1 MTKFPKSGELRN
13 QPNLSHFFI
22 FNTLQMDR
30 RLQEQSRMLVAR
42 CSRQHDRQ
50 IEGSAVSHPNGLQ
63 IDLFGRSIIR
73 RFAEPNLRSGKEV
86 THMNAAAYLRSRAV
100 TVLRNRKVL
109 LRAAALSFAVG
120 AIGIASVPL
129 RAQNQG
135 GLDGVV
141 DAIAEGRPALVRP
154 SAGIFSFSFPGALN
168 IDVTHETVTLPL
180 HKGATRDGRPVWFV
194 ITESSDQGDAAQRGV
209 NFSNKM
215 LNALGT
221 AAVQKALLDHGK
233 LVFEGTV
240 DFSGTRVLVPG
251 PDGFPPSEYSPG
263 PIADGKYSPLVNIV
277 THQNGQEHNTG
288 IVINAPQ
295 VANDT
300 GKSPSVVAIHYQ
312 SNTVTLSMLAGFVDG
327 QFTLYLHTDASSQLV
342 AALQN
347 DTYAPNLNA
356 APGIAN
362 DEPPSS
368 RAAIIPVVNG
378 PRGDANPMRQ
388 GLDSALFGEGDPF
401 NVPQEQP
408 SDPVHYTPIWDVTPI
423 MWTDAAI
430 AAGLRVQLHS
440 QDAVRTEALAGNIVS
455 AMPGTPNA
463 GLGGLNAIGA
473 ISDCPIIVV
482 FPGGVTFQ
490 GGVE

>member
-1 MTKFPKSGELRN
+1 MN
-13 QPNLSHFFI
+13 
-22 FNTLQMDR
+22 
-30 RLQEQSRMLVAR
+30 
-42 CSRQHDRQ
+42 
-50 IEGSAVSHPNGLQ
+50 
-63 IDLFGRSIIR
+63 
-73 RFAEPNLRSGKEV
+73 PNLRSGQEV
-86 THMNAAAYLRSRAV
+86 THVNAAAYLRSQAIRA
-100 TVLRNRKVL
+100 LRNRKVL
-109 LRAAALSFAVG
+109 LRAAALSFAVV
-120 AIGIASVPL
+120 ATIGVASEPL
-129 RAQNQG
+129 RAQTQA
-135 GLDGVV
+135 DS
-141 DAIAEGRPALVRP
+141 DSAQGRPALVKP
-154 SAGIFSFSFPGALN
+154 SVGIFSFSFPGALN

-180 HKGATRDGRPVWFV
+180 QMGATQEGRPTWYVV
-194 ITESSDQGDAAQRGV
+194 TESSDQKDAAQRGV
-209 NFSNKM
+209 TFSNKM

-251 PDGFPPSEYSPG
+251 PNGFPPSEFSPG
-263 PIADGKYSPLVNIV
+263 PIADAKYSPMVNIV
-277 THQNGQEHNTG
+277 TQQNGASNGQEHNTG

-300 GKSPSVVAIHYQ
+300 GKSPSVVAIDYERR
-312 SNTVTLSMLAGFVDG
+312 TVTLKMLAGFVDG

-378 PRGDANPMRQ
+378 IRGDANPMRQ

-401 NVPQEQP
+401 NVTQEQP
-408 SDPVHYTPIWDVTPI
+408 SDPVHYTPIWDVTPV

-430 AAGLRVQLHS
+430 ADGLRVQLHS

-455 AMPGTPNA
+455 ALPGTPDA
-463 GLGGLNAIGA
+463 GLGGIDAVGA